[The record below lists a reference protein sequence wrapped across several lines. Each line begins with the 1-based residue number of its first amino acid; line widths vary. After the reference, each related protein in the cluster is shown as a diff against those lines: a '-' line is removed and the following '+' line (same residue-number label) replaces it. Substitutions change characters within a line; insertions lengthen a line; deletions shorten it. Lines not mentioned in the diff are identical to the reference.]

1 GGNAPGNAPTST
13 AIGDFGFNGVY
24 TNAYKKI
31 ENTDNSPV
39 KKLSCTKINVPPI
52 PISKPNTSACPV
64 VIRPVGNGLSI
75 VRRINLSM
83 SRSMISL
90 NVFAAP
96 VTKKPPI
103 VNNNQLNHIM
113 SPCCFAPIKND
124 IDAENTTVKVNR
136 NFTSLL
142 KSEIKALINNSS
154 PNQHRCRLAVQ
165 CRMFHILTAL
175 HVS

>member
-1 GGNAPGNAPTST
+1 
-13 AIGDFGFNGVY
+13 
-24 TNAYKKI
+24 
-31 ENTDNSPV
+31 
-39 KKLSCTKINVPPI
+39 
-52 PISKPNTSACPV
+52 
-64 VIRPVGNGLSI
+64 
-75 VRRINLSM
+75 
-83 SRSMISL
+83 
-90 NVFAAP
+90 
-96 VTKKPPI
+96 KKPPI

-175 HVS
+175 HVSCVTQNKTELKKPNPPLPTLSPVQTLEHQIVPARHPTASEPTVSTT